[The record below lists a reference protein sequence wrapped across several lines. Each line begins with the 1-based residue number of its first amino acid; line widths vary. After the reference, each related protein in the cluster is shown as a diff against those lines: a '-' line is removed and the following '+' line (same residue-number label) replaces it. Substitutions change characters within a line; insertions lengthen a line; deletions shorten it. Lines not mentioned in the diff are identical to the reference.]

1 MTFLADISYSV
12 YLFHWP
18 LYVIFSHRMSNWVA
32 AILTTGVSIG
42 LSALSYYVLDPV
54 IAGKPVHIF
63 QCNVNWKKLWL
74 PTMVAI
80 VLLGVNGESVVK
92 AAPPVSTLEQNLWIS
107 GIRQDV
113 NLIQSTHTAILANTG
128 PVTTAGEKTKVHVPT
143 GVSIIGDSVTLGT
156 RDYLGQHVANST
168 IDAEGD
174 RTMNLADQ
182 VLIAQQRNHRLR
194 QDVVICIGTNALD
207 GYRVQ
212 IMKLIDALAPGHR
225 LIFMT
230 PYNAQTQSD
239 WNSSKLAVFEWTLP
253 AKYKYVTIADWE
265 KVAGQHPAVF
275 AGTDGVHFGGVH
287 AGDVLYAQVINQAL
301 KVART
306 KPCK

>member
-1 MTFLADISYSV
+1 MQST
-12 YLFHWP
+12 FHWP

-32 AILTTGVSIG
+32 AILTTEVSIG
-42 LSALSYYVLDPV
+42 LSALSCYVLEPV

-74 PTMVAI
+74 PTTVAI

-113 NLIQSTHTAILANTG
+113 NLIRSTHTAILANTG

-168 IDAEGD
+168 IDAEGGPND
-174 RTMNLADQ
+174 EL
-182 VLIAQQRNHRLR
+182 
-194 QDVVICIGTNALD
+194 G
-207 GYRVQ
+207 
-212 IMKLIDALAPGHR
+212 
-225 LIFMT
+225 
-230 PYNAQTQSD
+230 
-239 WNSSKLAVFEWTLP
+239 
-253 AKYKYVTIADWE
+253 
-265 KVAGQHPAVF
+265 
-275 AGTDGVHFGGVH
+275 
-287 AGDVLYAQVINQAL
+287 
-301 KVART
+301 
-306 KPCK
+306 